1 MHPALIYGHRG
12 ITPQRY
18 AKDEAVSQKEAK
30 GAADAAANALRGLKV
45 GGRKKSVDS
54 GDSPK
59 STDGGDSPNVGSR
72 QNKGNSRLPWWG
84 GASWNVLKPVLKA
97 QAPGFWCL

>member
-1 MHPALIYGHRG
+1 MTRRALSIIRQALPFGHRG

-45 GGRKKSVDS
+45 R
-54 GDSPK
+54 
-59 STDGGDSPNVGSR
+59 R
-72 QNKGNSRLPWWG
+72 CRLT
-84 GASWNVLKPVLKA
+84 
-97 QAPGFWCL
+97 Q